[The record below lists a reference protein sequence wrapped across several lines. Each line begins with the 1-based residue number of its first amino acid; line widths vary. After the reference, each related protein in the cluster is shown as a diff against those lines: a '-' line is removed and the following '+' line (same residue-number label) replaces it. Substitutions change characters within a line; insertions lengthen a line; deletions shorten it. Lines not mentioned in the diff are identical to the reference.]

1 VRNNFAIC
9 TKIGDEELCHSTIEE
24 LLFDA
29 NSLIHSESSAFS
41 AAEFISSIRVSDLS
55 QPSQFDDDSNSIMG
69 RKQDAPTDI
78 QESVEEKGL
87 HYTRL
92 FLFCWS
98 EGVTP
103 RFYVSI

>member
-1 VRNNFAIC
+1 MRNNFAIC
-9 TKIGDEELCHSTIEE
+9 TTIEDEEFCHSTIEE
-24 LLFDA
+24 LIFDA
-29 NSLIHSESSAFS
+29 NSLIHTESSAFS
-41 AAEFISSIRVSDLS
+41 AAEFISSIR
-55 QPSQFDDDSNSIMG
+55 FDDDSNSIMG